1 MKSTMSFDEYDL
13 LADRV
18 SKNNFK
24 CGDWWPTVEEIKTRI
39 EPNVGKYIEFLVW
52 ILETADM
59 PETKEQKESKNYINK
74 LLINNLKLVNNTPQS
89 VKVAMEALKSAQ
101 EQDDG
106 NDLYEGQ

>member
-39 EPNVGKYIEFLVW
+39 EPDVNKYIEFLVW

-59 PETKEQKESKNYINK
+59 PETQEQKESKKYINK

-89 VKVAMEALKSAQ
+89 VRNAMEALKSAQ

-106 NDLYEGQ
+106 NDLYEG